1 MDIILKGIGA
11 GFALALLI
19 GPVFFTL
26 LQTSVER
33 GFRSGTWVAVGVSL
47 SDSLYILICYLG
59 LSTALANDRAQQYIG
74 YAGGMILFCFGLYYL
89 FIKSRRP
96 LDFRSVNIPSSGPVK
111 LIIKGFIINGL
122 SPMVLIFWLGMV
134 SVATGEF
141 GYTSLEALIFFGS
154 VVATVFATDL
164 LKAKTADKLRQV
176 MTVHL
181 VRLLNIVLGSGMILF
196 AMRMLFIARSFSES

>member
-1 MDIILKGIGA
+1 
-11 GFALALLI
+11 
-19 GPVFFTL
+19 
-26 LQTSVER
+26 
-33 GFRSGTWVAVGVSL
+33 
-47 SDSLYILICYLG
+47 
-59 LSTALANDRAQQYIG
+59 
-74 YAGGMILFCFGLYYL
+74 
-89 FIKSRRP
+89 
-96 LDFRSVNIPSSGPVK
+96 VK

-196 AMRMLFIARSFSES
+196 AMRMLFIAWSFSES